1 MKKLSVNKFN
11 LIFILLIFLS
21 ACKSKEKIERKA
33 AIPNISTK
41 QIIEKANANLF
52 DFQWISGKIS
62 AEVNAENKKTSFNTN
77 FRIRK
82 DSVIWMSI
90 SPALG
95 IEVARVIISQDTV
108 KFINRMNNTFFE
120 GDYKYINKMFNVD
133 ADYDMIQALLLGNP
147 NFDVSNEDDENF
159 KSKIDENSYLISTMK
174 KRKLDKVIM
183 GKNEPSELVA
193 HSFWFNHES
202 FKLEKFQFNDFSLN
216 RLLVVDYKDFK
227 EVDDTIF
234 PNFITITLSGSNEG
248 AIKVNYNKIKKEDSQ
263 SVPFN
268 IPSKYQRIE

>member
-1 MKKLSVNKFN
+1 MKFSTNKIYFF
-11 LIFILLIFLS
+11 LVLLIFLG
-21 ACKSKEKIERKA
+21 ACKSKEKIERKTS
-33 AIPNISTK
+33 IPNISTK
-41 QIIEKANANLF
+41 QIIENANANLF
-52 DFQWISGKIS
+52 DFKWISGKIS

-133 ADYDMIQALLLGNP
+133 GDYDMIQALLLGNP
-147 NFDVSNEDDENF
+147 NFDISDEENENF
-159 KSKIDENSYLISTMK
+159 KSKIDNNTYLISTMK
-174 KRKLDKVIM
+174 KRKLDKAIM
-183 GKNEPSELVA
+183 GKNEPTELIA
-193 HSFWFNHES
+193 HSFWFNSES
-202 FKLEKFQFNDFSLN
+202 FKLEKYQFNDFSFK
-216 RLLVVDYKDFK
+216 RLLIVDYKDFK
-227 EVDDTIF
+227 EVDNTIF
-234 PNFITITLSGSNEG
+234 PNFITITLSGSNQG
-248 AIKVNYNKIKKEDSQ
+248 TIKVNYNKIKKEESQ